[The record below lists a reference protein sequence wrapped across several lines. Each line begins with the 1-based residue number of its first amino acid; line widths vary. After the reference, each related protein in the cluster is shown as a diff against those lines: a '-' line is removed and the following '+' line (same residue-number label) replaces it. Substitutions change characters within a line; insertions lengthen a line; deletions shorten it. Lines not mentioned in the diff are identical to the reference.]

1 MSLRIDVVTIFP
13 DYFKSPLGQSILGK
27 AIKKGDIDL
36 RVHNLRD
43 YTHDRHKTVDA
54 KPFGGGPGMV
64 MKPAP
69 IFDCVEAI
77 REPKGWVVVLDAKG
91 SRFTQKVARRLS
103 EKSQLILI
111 AGHYEGIDHRVHE
124 HLADDVLSV
133 GDFICMGGEGPALC
147 LIEAVA
153 RLQPGILGN
162 QDSLKEESFETDEL
176 EYPQYT
182 QPRSFRGWD
191 VPEVLVSGHHEK
203 IAKWR
208 KQAAHHATQKIRP
221 DLEKKVRGS

>member
-1 MSLRIDVVTIFP
+1 MSFRIDVVTIFP
-13 DYFKSPLGQSILGK
+13 DFFKSPLSQSLLGK
-27 AIKKGDIDL
+27 AIQKGALDL

-64 MKPAP
+64 MKPGP

-77 REPKGWVVVLDAKG
+77 RGPEAWVIVLDAKG
-91 SRFTQKVARRLS
+91 SKFTQRVARRLS
-103 EKSQLILI
+103 EKSQIILI

-124 HLADDVLSV
+124 HLADEVLSV
-133 GDFICMGGEGPALC
+133 GDFVCMGGEAPSLSM
-147 LIEAVA
+147 IEAVV
-153 RLQPGILGN
+153 RLRPGILGN
-162 QDSLKEESFETDEL
+162 QESLKEESFESDEL

-182 QPRSFRGWD
+182 QPRDFRGWT

-203 IAKWR
+203 IKKWR
-208 KQAAHHATQKIRP
+208 KQASHQATRKHRP
-221 DLEKKVRGS
+221 DLKNRES